1 MLGVGYELI
10 ETVIL
15 LMLVTFLDKRL
26 YNDEHYFK
34 YTLLP
39 CCYRSRNHL
48 DFNEFTDVVNIEMAV
63 ISMALPGY
71 NTDFYSLDLSKVCD
85 DNEAVSHSSS
95 SSSSPSS
102 KYTVVL
108 NPISENQMEPDTL
121 HMADDI
127 QDLNQK
133 EENND

>member
-85 DNEAVSHSSS
+85 DNEAVSCSSS

-102 KYTVVL
+102 KYTDTPWYL
-108 NPISENQMEPDTL
+108 IPFQKTKWNQTL
-121 HMADDI
+121 FI
-127 QDLNQK
+127 WQTTYRT
-133 EENND
+133 